1 MKTVL
6 PTLINRIA
14 SRIPIVAVTIA
25 FSCSVAQATVFNGV
39 MDNRA
44 GFPNVPGFTA
54 QSLAWIVGGNRGE
67 GLRLEWQADDVTT
80 PGFWTYNYKL
90 VRGSARNKGFAYFDI
105 ETADDF
111 SAADI
116 TGRQVLSANNLLNIP
131 IPLAG
136 ITISDPV
143 PFTAVHDFSNAAIS
157 EANSATVLSKSDLS
171 HYSGDPGR
179 TATGQPGG
187 AASATPSAGPV
198 AHPFK
203 GIRVTF
209 PGSFASLS
217 YVASDWEFRIVSNR
231 VPMWGSFFGWGDQTV
246 IPPFWYS
253 NFYSDNIGPPE
264 IGQPPITRLSLAPAN
279 SLTGA
284 PPYRGWILVPGPL
297 PTVVSSNPSDSSVDV
312 PFTEPVTAVFG
323 GLMDPATI
331 STGTFTLTNNGISV
345 PGTVSYDAAALTAT
359 FTPSTQLAT
368 GSTYI
373 ATITSGPGGVKD
385 LAGNPLIPD
394 KVWSFTTGA
403 ADLTPPTVTAQLPP
417 DGAGNIAISVSATA
431 VFGEAIDPVTLS
443 VDNFRLAD
451 ASGPLTGSVSYNAA
465 TRTATFTPN
474 APLANNSLYT
484 ATISIG
490 VRDRAGNPLTQDKV
504 WSFTTIPQE
513 TILPVIT
520 ATAPTSGAG
529 NVSTFS
535 PVTAA
540 FSENMD
546 PATINNLTF
555 TLTGITGTVSYD
567 GATRTASFTPD
578 APLSNNTTY
587 TATISTA
594 VKDLA
599 GNRLPLARV
608 WSFTTGP
615 PDFVPPTVISTQP
628 TAAATNVPLVTTI
641 SAVFS
646 EPMGLASI
654 GQASFT
660 LTGRTYASTAP
671 FTVSGTISNNTFIP
685 IAQFIPAAP
694 LIIGTAYTATITTA
708 VTDQAGNHLAVD
720 KTWTFVTLP
729 DGILSPGNTA
739 PTIADALRILR
750 ISVNLIP
757 ASSDDMNHGDV
768 APLGQ
773 DGKPLPDG
781 IINIQDALVILRK
794 VVGLISW

>member
-1 MKTVL
+1 MKTIL
-6 PTLINRIA
+6 LTLINRIA
-14 SRIPIVAVTIA
+14 SRLPIAAVTIA
-25 FSCSVAQATVFNGV
+25 FSCSVAQAAVFNGV

-67 GLRLEWQADDVTT
+67 GLRLEWQADDLTT
-80 PGFWTYNYKL
+80 PGFWTYTYKL

-111 SAADI
+111 SAANI
-116 TGRQVLSANNLLNIP
+116 TGRQVLSATNLLNIP
-131 IPLAG
+131 IPLSG

-157 EANSATVLSKSDLS
+157 EANAATVLSKFDLS

-179 TATGQPGG
+179 TAAGQPGG
-187 AASATPSAGPV
+187 AASATPSVGPV

-209 PGSFASLS
+209 PGSFASPS

-264 IGQPPITRLSLAPAN
+264 IGQPAITRLSLAPAN

-284 PPYRGWILVPGPL
+284 PPYLGWILVPGPL
-297 PTVVSSNPSDSSVDV
+297 PTVVSSNPADSAVGV
-312 PFTEPVTAVFG
+312 PVTEPVTAVFG
-323 GLMDPATI
+323 GMMDPATI

-345 PGTVSYDAAALTAT
+345 PGTVSYDSAALTAT
-359 FTPSTQLAT
+359 FTPASQLAA

-373 ATITSGPGGVKD
+373 ATITSGSGGVKD
-385 LAGNPLIPD
+385 LAGNPLVPD
-394 KVWSFTTGA
+394 KVWSFTTGST
-403 ADLTPPTVTAQLPP
+403 DLTPPTVTAQMPP
-417 DGAGNIAISVSATA
+417 DGAGNIAISAPATA
-431 VFGEAIDPVTLS
+431 VFSEAIDPATLS
-443 VDNFRLAD
+443 AATFILAD
-451 ASGPLTGSVSYNAA
+451 GSGPLIGSVSYNAA
-465 TRTATFTPN
+465 TRTAAFTPN

-484 ATISIG
+484 ATISTG
-490 VRDRAGNPLTQDKV
+490 VRGRSGNSLAQDKV

-529 NVSTFS
+529 NVSTFR

-546 PATINNLTF
+546 PATINASTF
-555 TLTGITGTVSYD
+555 TLAGITGTVSYD

-578 APLSNNTTY
+578 APLANNNTY

-628 TAAATNVPLVTTI
+628 AAAATNIPLVTTI

-654 GQASFT
+654 GQTSFT
-660 LTGRTYASTAP
+660 LTGRTYASTPP
-671 FTVSGTISNNTFIP
+671 FTVSGTISNNSFIP
-685 IAQFIPAAP
+685 IAQFIPNAP

-708 VTDQAGNHLAVD
+708 VTDQAGNHMAAD
-720 KTWTFVTLP
+720 KTWSFVTLP

-781 IINIQDALVILRK
+781 VINIQDALVILRK